1 MQTYVM
7 LKDRGGNC
15 LGEHVRIDDESA
27 ARMLAAGIIG
37 RLDSA
42 GHIVQP
48 PAVVQ
53 ETAPTADQ
61 QQESTTTEQ
70 TAPSASHVKTGV
82 ELWEFDRWPKP
93 VAEGLVAGGIHTVEQ
108 LQAFV
113 ASGKKLEDLKGIGK
127 KTESDLIEMYCS
139 E

>member
-1 MQTYVM
+1 VKEYVI
-7 LKDRGGNC
+7 LRDKGGNC
-15 LGEHVRIDDESA
+15 RGDRVMLNDADAATYISHGVAASLDQSPLPIQSPQESPQ
-27 ARMLAAGIIG
+27 L
-37 RLDSA
+37 
-42 GHIVQP
+42 
-48 PAVVQ
+48 
-53 ETAPTADQ
+53 Q
-61 QQESTTTEQ
+61 QQSTQTEQ
-70 TAPSASHVKTGV
+70 AAHSASHVKTGV